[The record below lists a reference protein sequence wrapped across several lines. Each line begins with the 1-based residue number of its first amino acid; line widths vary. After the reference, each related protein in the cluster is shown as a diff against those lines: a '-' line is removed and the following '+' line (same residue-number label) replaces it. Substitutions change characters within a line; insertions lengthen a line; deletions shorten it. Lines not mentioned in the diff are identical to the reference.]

1 MSSPESPGAGM
12 EGLSREEM
20 ESALFAQLVMQQ
32 ANLAM
37 MLLGKTPHPESG
49 QTVRDLDAAQMFIG
63 QLEMLEAKTRGNLTP
78 QEAAL
83 LKQSLMA
90 TRMAFV
96 EAIESPPS
104 KPEAKTESASDSA
117 NPAVEPAPLAT
128 SPAGATGSSPKTEDA
143 SPSSADADDRKK
155 FVKKY

>member
-1 MSSPESPGAGM
+1 MNNAESQGAGM
-12 EGLSREEM
+12 EELSREEM
-20 ESALFAQLVMQQ
+20 QSALFAQLVMQQ

-83 LKQSLMA
+83 LKQSLMS
-90 TRMAFV
+90 TRLAFV
-96 EAIESPPS
+96 ETINAPP
-104 KPEAKTESASDSA
+104 AKSET
-117 NPAVEPAPLAT
+117 PAPAPPEVKLPAEANEKFPPT
-128 SPAGATGSSPKTEDA
+128 AGAGEDQTVKRF
-143 SPSSADADDRKK
+143 S
-155 FVKKY
+155 KKYS